1 MAIYAFTPQG
11 LALALSLARKTEAHI
26 HAPQSLQGITE
37 ASHAETSHEDTVLFF
52 SGLGEL
58 MTKTFFTYSCH
69 LFIAAT
75 GIAVRAIAPHVSS
88 KMRDP
93 AVLALD
99 QQARHVISLLSG
111 HSGGANAFAMQ
122 IAALTGAQA
131 VVSTATDLEGLP
143 AIDLLAKEQGLAIA
157 NPGLIKTVSGALLRG
172 ERPWLLDPGR
182 RLKAYAPVLADCFES
197 VSLDNS
203 ADEYAKIC
211 AKVEAGE
218 GPGVAV
224 TEYALPE
231 RLMQRCLLLHP
242 RSLCLGLGCKRGTA
256 AENVIAFIHNTF
268 AALHLSPLSI
278 ACMATIDAK
287 NNEDGLLK
295 TAAAFAVPLSF
306 FSATELGRYPA
317 PSPSPKAYE
326 KFGVPGV
333 AEPAA
338 FAAAAKYASGQADLL
353 APKRKSDAIT
363 LAVVRSRNG

>member
-1 MAIYAFTPQG
+1 MA
-11 LALALSLARKTEAHI
+11 
-26 HAPQSLQGITE
+26 
-37 ASHAETSHEDTVLFF
+37 
-52 SGLGEL
+52 
-58 MTKTFFTYSCH
+58 KTFFAYSCH

-75 GIAVRAIAPHVSS
+75 GIAVRAIAPHLSS

-131 VVSTATDLEGLP
+131 VISTATDLEGLP
-143 AIDLLAKEQGLAIA
+143 AIDLLAKEQGMAIA

-172 ERPWLLDPGR
+172 ERPWLFDPGSC
-182 RLKAYAPVLADCFES
+182 LNEYAPVLADYFEP
-197 VSLDNS
+197 VPLDNS
-203 ADEYAKIC
+203 ADRYAEIC
-211 AKVEAGE
+211 AKAEDRE
-218 GPGVAV
+218 GPGVALI
-224 TEYALPE
+224 EYTLPE
-231 RLMQRCLLLHP
+231 RLMQNCLLLHP

-256 AENVIAFIHNTF
+256 AENIIAFIRNTF

-278 ACMATIDAK
+278 ARMATIDAK
-287 NNEDGLLK
+287 DDEHGLLK
-295 TAAAFAVPLSF
+295 TAEAFAVPLSF
-306 FSATELGRYPA
+306 FSAAELGRYPA

-338 FAAAAKYASGQADLL
+338 FAAAAKYASGPADLL
-353 APKRKSDAIT
+353 APKQKNDAIT
-363 LAVVRSRNG
+363 LAVVRARNG